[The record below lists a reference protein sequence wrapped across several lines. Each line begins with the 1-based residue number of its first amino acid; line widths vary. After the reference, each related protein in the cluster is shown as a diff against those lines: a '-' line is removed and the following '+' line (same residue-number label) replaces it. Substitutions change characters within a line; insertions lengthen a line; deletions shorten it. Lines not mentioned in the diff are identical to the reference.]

1 MGVPA
6 DLLAVPSIV
15 TIAGCIGRRA
25 TLRAKRHDWFWVER
39 PRLWAAIIAPKGSL
53 KTPALALTTAP
64 LRAAEARHRERWNM
78 DLGAW
83 EARQDRGRNGQI
95 KMKPDDPKPL
105 EPKLVM
111 TNATIE
117 AMADAMVESR
127 GLTMVRD
134 ELSGWVNNMSRY
146 SKGDDRQFYLECHSG
161 GAYAVDRIVRGRQ
174 IVPDIYLNVVGGIQP
189 KVAKK
194 AFQISEDGADDGYF
208 ERFGLICY
216 PDLPDWQ
223 GVRDVSRSA
232 TTRSWP
238 WEPAPGWGRR

>member
-1 MGVPA
+1 M
-6 DLLAVPSIV
+6 
-15 TIAGCIGRRA
+15 
-25 TLRAKRHDWFWVER
+25 
-39 PRLWAAIIAPKGSL
+39 
-53 KTPALALTTAP
+53 
-64 LRAAEARHRERWNM
+64 
-78 DLGAW
+78 
-83 EARQDRGRNGQI
+83 
-95 KMKPDDPKPL
+95 
-105 EPKLVM
+105 VM

-174 IVPDIYLNVVGGIQP
+174 IVPDIYLNVIGGIQP

-194 AFQISEDGADDGYF
+194 AFQLSEEGADDGFF
-208 ERFGLICY
+208 ERFGIICY

-223 GVRDVSRSA
+223 GVKDVPPERRLPSSRDGSLHQA
-232 TTRSWP
+232 
-238 WEPAPGWGRR
+238 RREGLADGPR